1 MKAPLLSYFG
11 QPKIAKKLQD
21 CITEEK
27 CNIWVKGLVGS
38 SFAIASS
45 AAIRESKKPHLFIFT
60 DKEEAQYFVNELE
73 ALLNNEV
80 FFYPASYRRAYQFEE
95 TDNANI
101 LLRAEVLN
109 KLNNKRNPIIITYSE
124 ALSEKV
130 VSRKELK
137 RQTINI
143 KVGDL
148 HELEELENQLT
159 SHHFEKVDFVVEPGQ
174 FSIRG
179 GILDVFSYADEHP
192 FRIEFF
198 DIEVESIRTFDINSQ
213 LSIDTR
219 NKINIVP
226 NTEAKK
232 TDSKHVSFLNYLP
245 NNAII
250 WTKDIAYSQ
259 GILADYFEK
268 ANAHFQELEERGI
281 AHQEAEDLFT
291 SGQHFCKQLED
302 YITIEFGNSN
312 YFTTAR
318 KLTCNTNPHPVFNK
332 QFDLVK
338 SDLIANSEKGIK
350 NIILCSSEEQEN
362 RFQAIFE
369 NAEEDLQY
377 QCIHFSLHKGFIDE
391 ENKLAVYTDHQLF
404 ERHHRFVS
412 KTKFSDKQ
420 AITLKQLTNLQIGD
434 FVSHIDHGVGQ
445 FAGLHKIENN
455 GKHQEVIKLTYKD
468 GDILYLSIHALHKI
482 AKYSGKEGFQPK
494 VHQLG
499 SPQWAK
505 TKNKTK
511 SKVKKIAFDL
521 IKLYAKRKTQKGF
534 AFSPDSYLQHEL
546 EASFMYEDTAD
557 QNKATASFKEDM
569 EKQMPMDRLVCGDVG
584 FGKTEVAIR
593 AAFKAVADN
602 KQVAILVPTT
612 ILALQ
617 HFKTFSKRL
626 KDFPCNI
633 DYINRFRTT
642 KEQNAII
649 KKLAS
654 GGIDILIG
662 THRIVGKDVVF
673 KDLGLMIVDE
683 EQKFGVNI
691 KDKLKTLKTTV
702 DTLTLSAT
710 PIPRTLQFSLLGARD
725 LSIINTPPP
734 NRQSIET
741 RIIGLNHEVIRDA
754 ISYEM
759 SRNGQ
764 VFFVHN
770 RIENIKEVAG
780 LLQRLCPDAKIKTG
794 HGQMEGKQIE
804 KLMIDFME
812 GEFDVLVSTTI
823 IENGVDIPNANT
835 IIINNANNF
844 GLSDL
849 HQMRGRVG
857 RSNKKAFCYLISPP
871 THQISAEARR
881 RLDALEQFSTLGSG
895 FNIAM
900 RDLDIR
906 GAGDLLGADQSGFIN
921 DIGFEMYKKILDEA
935 IEELQAEKF
944 QNLFEDDK
952 DKFYIKDCTLDT
964 DLEILIPDEYVS
976 NVEERLNLY
985 KELNT
990 LKTEKE
996 IMAFEM
1002 QLKDRFGDLPQAV
1015 YQLFD
1020 ALRIRWLAK
1029 EIGFSRIILKSG
1041 KMRAYFIN
1049 DKTSN
1054 YFESAQ
1060 FSKVLNHLKNNF
1072 EKTRMIEKNE
1082 KLSLAVKGVS
1092 TLEEAIHFC
1101 KKISLNESPQQDPIL
1116 RPKEQE

>member
-11 QPKIAKKLQD
+11 QPKIATKIQD
-21 CITEEK
+21 CIAEEK
-27 CNIWVKGLVGS
+27 CNIWLKGLVGS

-45 AAIRESKKPHLFIFT
+45 AAIRESKNPHLFIFT
-60 DKEEAQYFVNELE
+60 DKEEAQYFVNEVE

-213 LSIDTR
+213 LSIDAK

-268 ANAHFQELEERGI
+268 ANAHFQELEESGT
-281 AHQEAEDLFT
+281 AHQEPEDLFT
-291 SGQHFCKQLED
+291 SGKHFCKQLED

-312 YFTTAR
+312 YFTAAR

-332 QFDLVK
+332 QFDLLK
-338 SDLIANSEKGIK
+338 SDLIANNEKGIK

-369 NAEEDLQY
+369 NAEEDLRY
-377 QCIHFSLHKGFIDE
+377 QCIHFCLHKGFIDE
-391 ENKLAVYTDHQLF
+391 DNKLAVYTDHQLF

-445 FAGLHKIENN
+445 FAGLHKIENK

-511 SKVKKIAFDL
+511 SKVKQIAFDL

-557 QNKATASFKEDM
+557 QSKATSSFKEDM

-642 KEQNAII
+642 KEQNATI

-654 GGIDILIG
+654 GEIDILIG

-935 IEELQAEKF
+935 IEELKAEQF
-944 QNLFEDDK
+944 QDLFEDEK
-952 DKFYIKDCTLDT
+952 DKFYIKDCALDT

-1020 ALRIRWLAK
+1020 ALRLRWLGK

-1054 YFESAQ
+1054 YFESPQ

-1072 EKTRMIEKNE
+1072 ETTRMIEKNE
-1082 KLSLAVKGVS
+1082 KLSLAIKGVS